1 MVASSREMGGFHG
14 STDLNGAMLTKKR
27 KMLIEEGVAFED
39 VSADIKKRGKYK
51 VASECVYQ
59 F

>member
-1 MVASSREMGGFHG
+1 MGGFHG